1 MRNNLY
7 MMDCIPEKYADMEDN
22 REYVG
27 FNNKRVIENE
37 REDLENEYL

>member
-1 MRNNLY
+1 